1 MAPSNIE
8 TLTSVPVPSSIIA
21 LQQQLVAAKIK
32 LESLLHKKLAEAK
45 AKQVQGTTNTPG
57 SLANLAPVVAVT
69 RTPQSEPSLILTE
82 GPSTST
88 TAATTITQP
97 DPPKNVE
104 EPLPCTTS
112 EISTIPP
119 VPLGAVAPLCT
130 VLAGNIDLEIIDP
143 QNSLVKDVGSQS
155 NSLIAENQTDTVADE
170 PYRYAH
176 VMPLDPGD
184 VLGMY
189 HCQLLSH
196 YMDKFFQIDKNSEAM
211 CPGDPHYDVY
221 VRIYTF
227 DYDAKNAI
235 TEFNALMDV
244 VYEPDEIT
252 DNQESGTTRIEDDKT
267 EDVARDDEK
276 DVGRDDDDSPSLL
289 RMNDT
294 QVQRSL
300 SIVVYQAWSVSCC
313 VIKIIISFIK

>member
-1 MAPSNIE
+1 M
-8 TLTSVPVPSSIIA
+8 
-21 LQQQLVAAKIK
+21 
-32 LESLLHKKLAEAK
+32 
-45 AKQVQGTTNTPG
+45 
-57 SLANLAPVVAVT
+57 
-69 RTPQSEPSLILTE
+69 
-82 GPSTST
+82 
-88 TAATTITQP
+88 
-97 DPPKNVE
+97 
-104 EPLPCTTS
+104 
-112 EISTIPP
+112 
-119 VPLGAVAPLCT
+119 
-130 VLAGNIDLEIIDP
+130 
-143 QNSLVKDVGSQS
+143 VKDVGSQS
-155 NSLIAENQTDTVADE
+155 NSLIAENQTATVADE

-227 DYDAKNAI
+227 DYLAKNAI

-276 DVGRDDDDSPSLL
+276 DVGRDDDDLPSLL